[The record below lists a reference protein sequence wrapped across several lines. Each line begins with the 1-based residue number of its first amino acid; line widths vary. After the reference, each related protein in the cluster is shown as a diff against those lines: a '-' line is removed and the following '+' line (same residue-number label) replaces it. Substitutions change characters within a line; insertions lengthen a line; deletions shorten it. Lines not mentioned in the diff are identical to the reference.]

1 MSCPGER
8 QAWDILT
15 GMDPQDV
22 RRNAL
27 VAYDGSLSSY
37 TLRSFGQ
44 DVHVS
49 LSDRSIRAAD
59 PPGER
64 LIEGLGDLSRLSIL
78 RYLTDSKDL
87 PLSERLVKPSD
98 LPGGEIFLK
107 GTHVLPLERI
117 TERFGDDPDGFLG
130 RAEALGGRQLDY
142 GDVSTELLPFP
153 RAPVAIVVWSGDE
166 ELPSTSSLLLDASCI
181 RQLPI
186 DIVWSTAMI
195 SVEMM
200 LS

>member
-1 MSCPGER
+1 MACPGQQ

-27 VAYDGSLSSY
+27 AAFDGSLSSY

-44 DVHVS
+44 DVCVS
-49 LSDRSIRAAD
+49 LSDRSIRATA
-59 PPGER
+59 PPGEL

-117 TERFGDDPDGFLG
+117 AERFGDDPDGFLG
-130 RAEALGGRQLDY
+130 RAKTLGGRQLDY
-142 GDVSTELLPFP
+142 GDVRVDNSA
-153 RAPVAIVVWSGDE
+153 RSG
-166 ELPSTSSLLLDASCI
+166 
-181 RQLPI
+181 Q
-186 DIVWSTAMI
+186 
-195 SVEMM
+195 
-200 LS
+200 